1 MTALRQRMLADLQ
14 LRNYSPRTQQVYV
27 GRVAEF
33 AAHFGTSPD
42 RLGPEDIRTF
52 LLHLIHEKRISW
64 SWYRQS
70 VAALRF
76 FYGTTLGRDS
86 VLPHIPYPRKETS
99 LPVVLSSAEVERLLR
114 AVTNVKHRT
123 LLMTLYATGLRL
135 SEATRLQ
142 LSDVDS
148 ARMILRVQKG
158 KGKKDRIVLL
168 SPTLLEALRHYWKL
182 ERPGGPWLFPG
193 KDPSRPLSPRTL
205 QSVVRKARQ
214 RAGLLKPVSPH
225 TLRHSFATHL
235 LEGGTDLRV
244 IQAIL
249 GHKSLKTTTLY
260 AHVTTR
266 HLGVVTSPLDHL
278 DLRT

>member
-14 LRNYSPRTQQVYV
+14 LRNYSPRTQEVYV
-27 GRVAEF
+27 ARVADF
-33 AAHFGTSPD
+33 AAHFGVSPE
-42 RLGPEDIRTF
+42 RLGPDHIRRY

-70 VAALRF
+70 IAALRF
-76 FYGTTLGRDS
+76 FYGTTLGRDL
-86 VLPHIPYPRKETS
+86 VLPHIPYPRKEKR

-114 AVTNVKHRT
+114 AVTNLKHRT

-142 LSDVDS
+142 PADIDS
-148 ARMILRVQKG
+148 ARMILRVRMG

-168 SPTLLEALRHYWKL
+168 SPVLLEALRHYWKI
-182 ERPGGPWLFPG
+182 ERPGPWLFPG
-193 KDPSRPLSPRTL
+193 KDPSQPISTRTI
-205 QSVVRKARQ
+205 QTIVRRARL
-214 RAGLLKPVSPH
+214 RAGLAKPVSPH

-235 LEGGTDLRV
+235 LEDGTDLRV

-249 GHKSLKTTTLY
+249 GHKSLSTTTLY
-260 AHVTTR
+260 THVTTR
-266 HLGVVTSPLDHL
+266 HLGGVTSPLDHI
-278 DLRT
+278 DLRP